1 MPSMRSPPEPRADHP
16 GEMTDKAVREAARQC
31 LARGVRAEV
40 VTLAEVRGS
49 VPREAG
55 TRMLVLQDP
64 SAAPQGPQTW
74 GTIGGGRLEQQAIE
88 RATQRL
94 LQAQAA
100 AEDVTLSLGPSLGQ
114 CCGGWVRVRH
124 ERLDAA
130 VLAAWPEGTPR
141 FTLQLY
147 GAGHVG
153 RAIVQVLQG
162 VDCRVRWVD
171 SRDDAFDGAG
181 GAGGPEA
188 FASEAAPVTAAL
200 PAAAHVEPVITD
212 DPCGEVAAAPPGAF
226 HLVLTHSHDL
236 DLRLCEAVLRRGDF
250 GFLGLIGSRTKH
262 QRFVRRLVDRGL
274 DPALVARL
282 TCPIGLPGLTGK
294 APGVVAVSA
303 VAQLLVISSR

>member
-1 MPSMRSPPEPRADHP
+1 MV
-16 GEMTDKAVREAARQC
+16 TDSAVREAARDG
-31 LARGVRAEV
+31 LARGLRVEL
-40 VTLAEVRGS
+40 VTLSEVRGS

-55 TRMLVLQDP
+55 TRMIVVGEATLPGRGRAL
-64 SAAPQGPQTW
+64 

-88 RATQRL
+88 RASQRL
-94 LQAQAA
+94 RLSQPQS
-100 AEDVTLSLGPSLGQ
+100 EDVTLSLGPSLGQ

-124 ERLDAA
+124 ERLDEATM
-130 VLAAWPEGTPR
+130 AAWPRTAPR
-141 FTLQLY
+141 FSLQLY

-153 RAIVQVLQG
+153 RAIVQVLHG
-162 VDCRVRWVD
+162 VDCHVRWID
-171 SRDDAFDGAG
+171 DREDAFEGTSPSPLA
-181 GAGGPEA
+181 E
-188 FASEAAPVTAAL
+188 
-200 PAAAHVEPVITD
+200 VERVPTD
-212 DPCGEVAAAPPGAF
+212 DPCGEVATAPPGAL

-262 QRFVRRLVDRGL
+262 QRFVHRLVDRGL